1 MKLFFGV
8 AIITTCFK
16 VDARLN
22 IFHKKPVFAS
32 SYDLGYDPG
41 YLVDGYV
48 SYWHDGNSD
57 APYSF
62 RSSPGAGPHW
72 VRIDLQLNVMGYSKT
87 YYLSSVSFSS
97 TLKTISNSVTLYYL
111 QDKTYSGSY
120 DCNDLLN

>member
-8 AIITTCFK
+8 ATTAIQNK

-22 IFHKKPVFAS
+22 IFHNKPVVAS
-32 SYDLGYDPG
+32 SFDQGYEPS

-48 SYWHDGNSD
+48 SYWHDGNAD

-62 RSSPGAGPHW
+62 RNSPGAGPHW
-72 VRIDLQLNVMGYSKT
+72 VRIDLQGDAFADS

-97 TLKTISNSVTLYYL
+97 FLKSGENEMILYYL
-111 QDKTYSGSY
+111 
-120 DCNDLLN
+120 

>member
-8 AIITTCFK
+8 ATIAIQNK

-22 IFHKKPVFAS
+22 IFHNKPVVAS
-32 SYDLGYDPG
+32 SFDQGYDPS

-72 VRIDLQLNVMGYSKT
+72 VRIDLQLNVMGHSKT

-97 TLKTISNSVTLYYL
+97 KLKTISSLVTLYYL
-111 QDKTYSGSY
+111 QDNTYSGSY